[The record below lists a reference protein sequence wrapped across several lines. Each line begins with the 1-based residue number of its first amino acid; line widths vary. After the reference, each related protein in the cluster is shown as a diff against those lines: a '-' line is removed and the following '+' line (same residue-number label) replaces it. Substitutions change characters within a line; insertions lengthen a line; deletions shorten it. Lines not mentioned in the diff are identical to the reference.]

1 MSFNVVINSPNTI
14 DDLTQGSV
22 TTNELR
28 YNFDWNFMDDCEYD
42 LTFSFRTPWQN
53 LGVTVNPVLTQI
65 RIPDLG
71 AAMSVYEVVK
81 NTTGVSTTASKSNV
95 IGNVTTTEKFY
106 GVTKNS
112 NTGVLTHHSKV
123 MYSAGAADNG
133 PVRLKS
139 RPQSSTFTVKL
150 CQPSG
155 ETPISANAPLLYSLV
170 LHFKKI
176 DRY

>member
-1 MSFNVVINSPNTI
+1 MYMSFNVVINSNDTI
-14 DDLTQGSV
+14 DDITEADV
-22 TTNELR
+22 TTKELR

-42 LTFSFRTPWQN
+42 LTFSFRTPWQDQ
-53 LGVTVNPVLTQI
+53 GVTVIPNLTQI

-71 AAMSVYEVVK
+71 AAMSVYEVGK
-81 NTTGVSTTASKSNV
+81 NTTASKSNV

-106 GVTKNS
+106 GVTG
-112 NTGVLTHHSKV
+112 TTHHGKV
-123 MYSAGAADNG
+123 MFSAGAADNG

-139 RPQSSTFTVKL
+139 KPQSSTFTVKL

-155 ETPISANAPLLYSLV
+155 AVTSHPPEIYSLV

>member
-14 DDLTQGSV
+14 DDLTDANV

-42 LTFSFRTPWQN
+42 LTFSFRSPWQN
-53 LGVTVNPVLTQI
+53 QGVTVIPNLTQI

-106 GVTKNS
+106 GVTG
-112 NTGVLTHHSKV
+112 TTHHGKV
-123 MYSAGAADNG
+123 MFSAGAADNG

-139 RPQSSTFTVKL
+139 KPQSSTFTVKL

-155 ETPISANAPLLYSLV
+155 EVPLNPPAIYSLI

>member
-1 MSFNVVINSPNTI
+1 MYMSFNVVINSPNTI
-14 DDLTQGSV
+14 DTEANN
-22 TTNELR
+22 TKELR

-42 LTFSFRTPWQN
+42 MTFSFRTPWQTS
-53 LGVTVNPVLTQI
+53 GVTISPALTQI

-71 AAMSVYEVVK
+71 AAMSVYEVG
-81 NTTGVSTTASKSNV
+81 NNTTASKSNV

-106 GVTKNS
+106 GVTG
-112 NTGVLTHHSKV
+112 TTHHGKV
-123 MYSAGAADNG
+123 MFSAGAADNG

-139 RPQSSTFTVKL
+139 KPQSSTFTVKL

-155 ETPISANAPLLYSLV
+155 EVPLTPPASYSLI